1 MAIIRRFRSLRPN
14 QDAAGK
20 VASLPYDVY
29 SREEAREAVK
39 GHPLSFLNIDRPE
52 TQFGP
57 DFDMYSDAAYEK
69 AKELLRKESL
79 SGRNAPPSMC
89 TSRRRK
95 AGVWR
100 RN

>member
-1 MAIIRRFRSLRPN
+1 MARIRRFKSLRPKK
-14 QDAAGK
+14 DAAGE

-69 AKELLRKESL
+69 ARELLEKETKE
-79 SGRNAPPSMC
+79 GIFVREEKPSC
-89 TSRRRK
+89 Y
-95 AGVWR
+95 V
-100 RN
+100 